1 MTVKY
6 HSSRGRNLV
15 IWVAIF
21 AMLALVWWYRPVD
34 QNGDEV
40 EGQTDLEFTGPEGG
54 RVAVS
59 DPVED
64 GEVGTQP
71 QSDST
76 AKSNAL
82 LQRHNKKGLKA
93 MRGKDYAMAAEQ
105 FRAAL
110 DLDPTHETLQL
121 NLARALTRLGQTEI
135 KLGKAQQALAHLE
148 EAVAINLDAGNSE
161 SALAQAWMSLGQR
174 QRAAELVAEVLQLH
188 PKCKLALK
196 VQAEIAFMEG
206 ELNLAV
212 SSLQLASDLQPDD
225 VVLANRLKFFKSE
238 QDILTNFLRVRSTR
252 FDCMYD
258 ATNPAIQPYLQQLL
272 LDLEEA
278 SDAVNQVLGLQP
290 SDRLLVLLLSPKD
303 YVAGAPNWSNG
314 LYDGRIRVP
323 FDGSR
328 APGDNLRATFRHEY
342 THAALHRV
350 GPSLP
355 TWLHEGIAQFV
366 EGKDWQRSRSFLQ
379 NNPSH
384 MPTLTQLQGNW
395 TEMTDSNRVQAAYA
409 YSLSFHYWFVEQFG
423 NDALATLVQA
433 VSTQGPIDAFQFSF
447 GESVESLDQRHRA
460 LVLAN

>member
-6 HSSRGRNLV
+6 HSNRGRNMV

-21 AMLALVWWYRPVD
+21 SMVALVWWFRPVD
-34 QNGDEV
+34 ESGDATEGKTNV
-40 EGQTDLEFTGPEGG
+40 EQSVPEGG

-59 DPVED
+59 EPVRN
-64 GEVGTQP
+64 GE
-71 QSDST
+71 SST
-76 AKSNAL
+76 PDNLTDNLKSNAL
-82 LQRHNKKGLKA
+82 LQSHNEKGLRA
-93 MRGKDYAMAAEQ
+93 MRSKDYEQAAEH

-110 DLDPTHETLQL
+110 ALDPAHQTLQL
-121 NLARALTRLGQTEI
+121 NLARALTRWGQTEI
-135 KLGKAQQALAHLE
+135 KLGKAQQALAHFE
-148 EAVAINLDAGNSE
+148 EAVSIHLDEGNSE
-161 SALAQAWMSLGQR
+161 SAMAQAWMRLGQR
-174 QRAAELVAEVLQLH
+174 QRAAELVAEVLQQY
-188 PKCKLALK
+188 PNCKLALQ
-196 VQAEIAFMEG
+196 VQAEIAFMQG
-206 ELNLAV
+206 ELDLAV
-212 SSLQLASDLQPDD
+212 SSLQSASDLQPDD
-225 VVLANRLKFFKSE
+225 AVLANRLKFFKSE

-258 ATNPAIQPYLQQLL
+258 ATNPTIQPYLQQLL

-278 SDAVNQVLGLQP
+278 SDAVNQVLGLSP
-290 SDRLLVLLLSPKD
+290 SDRLLVLLLSPQD

-328 APGDNLRATFRHEY
+328 APDENLRATFRHEY

-355 TWLHEGIAQFV
+355 TWLHEGIAQYV

-384 MPTLTQLQGNW
+384 QPTLPQLQGNW
-395 TEMTDSNRVQAAYA
+395 TEMTDPNRVQAAYA

-423 NDALATLVQA
+423 DDALATLVQA